1 MSYLVIGK
9 KDDKQW
15 DLEVQGVGQTHAVDL
30 AGIEPAVREL
40 LHNAGKDDAEV
51 ADLQLL
57 MPDFEVDL
65 SESRVPHGVDK
76 PYLELISGFIALLV
90 VTGAVAYLITRLN

>member
-1 MSYLVIGK
+1 VSYLVVGK
-9 KDDKQW
+9 KSGDQW
-15 DLEVQGVGQTHAVDL
+15 DLEVQGIGLTRAADL

-40 LHNAGKDDAEV
+40 LRQSDKADADD

-65 SESRVPHGVDK
+65 SESGVPRGGDK
-76 PYLELISGFIALLV
+76 PYLELISGLIALLAV
-90 VTGAVAYLITRLN
+90 IGAIVFLVTRLA

>member
-9 KDDKQW
+9 KVEHQW
-15 DLEVQGVGQTHAVDL
+15 DVEVQGVGQTHADEL
-30 AGIEPAVREL
+30 AGIEPAAREL
-40 LHNAGKDDAEV
+40 LRNAGKTDADD

-65 SESRVPHGVDK
+65 SESRMPHSDK
-76 PYLELISGFIALLV
+76 PYLEIISGLIALLAVIGALVFV
-90 VTGAVAYLITRLN
+90 VTRLT

>member
-1 MSYLVIGK
+1 MSYLVVGK
-9 KDDKQW
+9 KADHQW
-15 DLEVQGVGQTHAVDL
+15 DLEVQGVGMTHAADL

-40 LHNAGKDDAEV
+40 LSREGKADADD

-65 SESRVPHGVDK
+65 SESGLPRGDK
-76 PYLELISGFIALLV
+76 PYLELISGLIALLV
-90 VTGAVAYLITRLN
+90 VVGAIVFVVTRLS